1 MAKLTSVCPVSDED
15 TNALPVKNLA
25 GAIAFYENVLGFSVV
40 NRASSKAVLARDHVQ
55 IGILQKVDHEPGQ
68 AGSIAFAVDELE
80 AMRSELQASGANP
93 GELGLDE
100 WGGKRHRT
108 FFVRE
113 AENGYCYCFYWTVS
127 ADSK

>member
-1 MAKLTSVCPVSDED
+1 MAKLTSVGPVSDED

-40 NRASSKAVLARDHVQ
+40 SRDSSKAVLARDHVQ
-55 IGILQKVDHEPGQ
+55 IGVLRKPDHEPSE
-68 AGSIAFAVDELE
+68 AGSIAFAVDDLEALRRELE
-80 AMRSELQASGANP
+80 GSGGNP
-93 GELGLDE
+93 GAFGLDH

-113 AENGYCYCFYWTVS
+113 AENGYCYCFYCPVS
-127 ADSK
+127 ENPK